1 MLAHNMCQKSLSY
14 VNENQNGIFESIEF
28 FTRQINEILTKQ
40 RKVELMLMK
49 SSDEIIAL
57 TSAKNKIF

>member
-14 VNENQNGIFESIEF
+14 VNKNQNGIFESLEF

-40 RKVELMLMK
+40 RKVEQVWAELGQAQPILRPVV
-49 SSDEIIAL
+49 AL
-57 TSAKNKIF
+57 N

>member
-14 VNENQNGIFESIEF
+14 VNKNQNGIFESIEF